1 MYYPRENKMRKQTES
16 AKKDLFMRVRCHAL
30 VAVDDIREAV
40 GLGVDPALLW
50 SAAGR
55 VLRLFIG
62 VLALLPTLKSCV
74 GISLMSIFPGI
85 TQNRFHTKLIWHKG
99 FNEERK

>member
-1 MYYPRENKMRKQTES
+1 MRKQTES

-50 SAAGR
+50 SAAGA
-55 VLRLFIG
+55 G
-62 VLALLPTLKSCV
+62 LAVIHRRV
-74 GISLMSIFPGI
+74 GIAPNIEELRGEFPDEYLSGYYAEQI
-85 TQNRFHTKLIWHKG
+85 SHKIDMAQG
-99 FNEERK
+99 F